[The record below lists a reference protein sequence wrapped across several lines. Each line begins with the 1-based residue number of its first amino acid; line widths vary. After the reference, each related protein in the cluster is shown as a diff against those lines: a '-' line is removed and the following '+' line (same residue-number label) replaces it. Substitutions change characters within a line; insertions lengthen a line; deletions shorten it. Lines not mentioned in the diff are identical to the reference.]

1 MTPREIVAKA
11 WAITTSV
18 PVLRQWG
25 FASAFL
31 ETLLNAKLFIYQTWF
46 AYSYFI
52 LDEPIGF
59 FQIEGVLLEHL
70 PKWLAISII
79 VFLLILVAIELIF
92 PHFAKGAIIGLAAKE
107 YKKEEVKGG
116 LVLAI
121 YNFFPIFALHELLV
135 FSGTTTTITW
145 ASLSLRYGGEA
156 AIAGVVIIGVLWV
169 VSHILQFFWV
179 FAEEAV
185 VVRKVGVGKS
195 MKRSFKLVV
204 SYLGHVV
211 FLLLLLFF
219 ISLRILANILM
230 VVLVPAVVMGVGFVL
245 TMFLSPAISYS
256 LGALLGIVIIFF
268 ASYFFAYLEV
278 FRQTVWTITYIEL
291 SGQKELDVIEE
302 PSEDD
307 EDDEGH

>member
-11 WAITTSV
+11 WTITKTV
-18 PVLRQWG
+18 PMLRRWG
-25 FASAFL
+25 FAKSFL
-31 ETLLNAKLFIYQTWF
+31 ETMLNAKLLIYQTWF

-52 LDEPIGF
+52 LKEPIGF
-59 FQIEGVLLEHL
+59 FTMEEVLLEHL
-70 PKWLAISII
+70 PKWLAITII
-79 VFLLILVAIELIF
+79 VLLLLLVAIELIF

-116 LVLAI
+116 LVLAL
-121 YNFFPIFALHELLV
+121 YNFFPLFALHEMLV

-145 ASLSLRYGGEA
+145 ASLSLRYGGA
-156 AIAGVVIIGVLWV
+156 AAMLGVIIIGVLWLA
-169 VSHILQFFWV
+169 SHVLEFFWM

-195 MKRSFKLVV
+195 IKRSFKLVV

-230 VVLVPAVVMGVGFVL
+230 VVLIPGVVMGVGFLL
-245 TMFLSPAISYS
+245 TTFLPPAVSYG
-256 LGALLGIVIIFF
+256 LGALLGMVIIFF

-291 SGQKELDVIEE
+291 SKQRELDVIEK
-302 PSEDD
+302 PDD
-307 EDDEGH
+307 EDDDDDGH